1 MTSNNIIPQKPLSRC
16 SIITL
21 APAHV
26 LCTNKEVIFIG
37 SLSYRLQNSAYIFA
51 YSSTREQSIKR
62 SGTRLD
68 WGETFFFSPHTRL
81 ARFTQDSTP
90 RFTNLFTDVEKKTDC
105 FAVYLS
111 YFS

>member
-16 SIITL
+16 SIITS

-37 SLSYRLQNSAYIFA
+37 SLSYRLQNSAYIFV

-68 WGETFFFSPHTRL
+68 WGETFFFLTSHE
-81 ARFTQDSTP
+81 ARTQDSYTTLYQ
-90 RFTNLFTDVEKKTDC
+90 FI
-105 FAVYLS
+105 Y
-111 YFS
+111 